1 MLYEF
6 STSRF
11 LPLCLYQSDYACFSF
26 HLLHPI
32 PDPSPL
38 AIVVAL
44 TQAWQRVRVGCALA
58 RSAPE
63 WTAIVGRYNS
73 GTYNNQYMVIDL
85 NR

>member
-1 MLYEF
+1 MN
-6 STSRF
+6 F
-11 LPLCLYQSDYACFSF
+11 LPLASFLSALTKVIMPVFHSIFSVTPS
-26 HLLHPI
+26 LT
-32 PDPSPL
+32 PSPL